1 MHRLAEKRR
10 RWDEWERNEI
20 YGDHHVPKQ
29 RTENSYRASLDT
41 RLLVSRGKNNV
52 QVKGKVGAI
61 GFCHFCGS
69 KGVIVEKFP
78 RRGYGKYGTAF

>member
-1 MHRLAEKRR
+1 MHRLAEKSR
-10 RWDEWERNEI
+10 RWGVWERNEK

-29 RTENSYRASLDT
+29 REENCYRSSLDT
-41 RLLVSRGKNNV
+41 RLLVRGGKNKV
-52 QVKGKVGAI
+52 QVIGKVGSI

-78 RRGYGKYGTAF
+78 RRGYGKSIGRY